1 MDSSTLIKFMLNP
14 DTYPFKP
21 EKVEMLQTHISYLFI
36 AGEYVYKVKKP
47 VNFGFLDY
55 STLEK
60 RKFYCGQEIK
70 LNSRLSP
77 EIYLGVSEI
86 VSDKSILSLDG
97 KGEIEEYAV
106 KMSRLPPDMM
116 MDRMIFDKRIDKAII
131 KKIADKIAAFH
142 QSADVNSDI
151 SKFGDIEI
159 ILKNAN
165 ENFLQTDKFI
175 GISLTQDEYN
185 LIKDFSY
192 KFIDNNKPILKKR
205 VDENKIKDCHGD
217 LRTEHI
223 CISDKIYIFDCIEFN
238 DRFRYCDAASEV
250 AFLAMDLDFLGE
262 DTLSRYFV
270 DSYIEISG
278 DTDIYKIIN
287 FYKCYRAYVRGKVES
302 FQINDPNIQP
312 KEKEKSL
319 NSARGHFKLAY
330 RYAKSEQKPNE
341 TTDKHRFFKDH
352 PLPLLCKEG
361 IKGR

>member
-14 DTYPFKP
+14 DTYPFKS
-21 EKVEMLQTHISYLFI
+21 EKVDMLQTHISYLFT

-77 EIYLGVSEI
+77 EIYIGVSEI

-97 KGEIEEYAV
+97 KGEVKEYAI

-116 MDRMIFDKRIDKAII
+116 MDRMIFDKRIDRVII
-131 KKIADKIAAFH
+131 KKIANKIAAFH
-142 QSADVNSDI
+142 QYADINSDI

-175 GISLTQDEYN
+175 GISLTQEEYN
-185 LIKDFSY
+185 LIKNFSY
-192 KFIDNNKPILKKR
+192 KFIDKNKSIFKKR
-205 VDENKIKDCHGD
+205 VAENKIKDCHGD

-238 DRFRYCDAASEV
+238 DRFRYGDVASEV

-302 FQINDPNIQP
+302 FQLNDPNIQP
-312 KEKEKSL
+312 KEKEKRL
-319 NSARGHFKLAY
+319 NSARGHFKLAAS
-330 RYAKSEQKPNE
+330 YARTKP
-341 TTDKHRFFKDH
+341 
-352 PLPLLCKEG
+352 
-361 IKGR
+361 

>member
-21 EKVEMLQTHISYLFI
+21 EKVDMLQTHISYLFI

-86 VSDKSILSLDG
+86 VSCKSILSLDG
-97 KGEIEEYAV
+97 KGKIEEYAI

-116 MDRMIFDKRIDKAII
+116 MDRMIFDKRIDRAII
-131 KKIADKIAAFH
+131 KKIADKLAAFH

-185 LIKDFSY
+185 LIKDFSH

-238 DRFRYCDAASEV
+238 DRFRYGDVASEV

-262 DTLSRYFV
+262 APLSRYFV

-302 FQINDPNIQP
+302 FQLNDPNIQP

-319 NSARGHFKLAY
+319 NSARGHFKLASS
-330 RYAKSEQKPNE
+330 YA
-341 TTDKHRFFKDH
+341 R
-352 PLPLLCKEG
+352 G
-361 IKGR
+361 

>member
-1 MDSSTLIKFMLNP
+1 MDPSTLIKFMLNP

-21 EKVEMLQTHISYLFI
+21 EKVDMLQTHISYLFI

-97 KGEIEEYAV
+97 KGEVKEYAI

-116 MDRMIFDKRIDKAII
+116 MDRMIFDKRIDKEVI

-205 VDENKIKDCHGD
+205 VAENKIKDCHGD

-238 DRFRYCDAASEV
+238 DRFRYGDVASEV

-262 DTLSRYFV
+262 DALSRYFV

-302 FQINDPNIQP
+302 FQLNDPNIQP

-319 NSARGHFKLAY
+319 NSARGHFKLSAFY
-330 RYAKSEQKPNE
+330 TNK
-341 TTDKHRFFKDH
+341 
-352 PLPLLCKEG
+352 
-361 IKGR
+361 

>member
-97 KGEIEEYAV
+97 KGEIEEYAI

-238 DRFRYCDAASEV
+238 DRFRYADVASEV

-262 DTLSRYFV
+262 GILSKYFV
-270 DSYIEISG
+270 NSYIEISG
-278 DTDIYKIIN
+278 DTDIYKVIN

-302 FQINDPNIQP
+302 FKLNDPNIQP

-319 NSARGHFKLAY
+319 NSARGHFKLAASY
-330 RYAKSEQKPNE
+330 
-341 TTDKHRFFKDH
+341 TDK
-352 PLPLLCKEG
+352 
-361 IKGR
+361 

>member
-97 KGEIEEYAV
+97 KGEIEEYAI

-223 CISDKIYIFDCIEFN
+223 CISDKIDIFDCIEFN

>member
-1 MDSSTLIKFMLNP
+1 M
-14 DTYPFKP
+14 
-21 EKVEMLQTHISYLFI
+21 
-36 AGEYVYKVKKP
+36 A
-47 VNFGFLDY
+47 
-55 STLEK
+55 
-60 RKFYCGQEIK
+60 
-70 LNSRLSP
+70 
-77 EIYLGVSEI
+77 
-86 VSDKSILSLDG
+86 
-97 KGEIEEYAV
+97 KGEIEEYAI

-223 CISDKIYIFDCIEFN
+223 CISDKIYTFDCIEFN

-287 FYKCYRAYVRGKVES
+287 FYKCYRAYVRGKG
-302 FQINDPNIQP
+302 
-312 KEKEKSL
+312 EKDGEMEKYIL
-319 NSARGHFKLAY
+319 MFY
-330 RYAKSEQKPNE
+330 YY
-341 TTDKHRFFKDH
+341 FFS
-352 PLPLLCKEG
+352 PILYFPFSP
-361 IKGR
+361 

>member
-1 MDSSTLIKFMLNP
+1 MDSSTLIKFMLNS

-21 EKVEMLQTHISYLFI
+21 EKVDMLQTHISYLFI
-36 AGEYVYKVKKP
+36 AGEYVYKIKKP
-47 VNFGFLDY
+47 VNFGFIDY

-60 RKFYCGQEIK
+60 RKFYCGQEIR

-77 EIYLGVSEI
+77 EIYLGISHI
-86 VSDKSILSLDG
+86 VSDKGIFSLNG

-106 KMSRLPPDMM
+106 RMKRLPENMM
-116 MDRMIFDKRIDKAII
+116 MDRMIFDKRIDMAII
-131 KKIADKIAAFH
+131 TKIANKIAAFH

-159 ILKNAN
+159 ILKNVN

-192 KFIDNNKPILKKR
+192 KFIVHNKSILKKR
-205 VDENKIKDCHGD
+205 VAENKIKDCHGD

-238 DRFRYCDAASEV
+238 DRFRYADVASEV

-262 DTLSRYFV
+262 GILSKYFV
-270 DSYIEISG
+270 NSYIEISG
-278 DTDIYKIIN
+278 DTDIYKVIN

-302 FQINDPNIQP
+302 FKLNDPNIQP

-319 NSARGHFKLAY
+319 NSARGHFKLAASY
-330 RYAKSEQKPNE
+330 
-341 TTDKHRFFKDH
+341 TDK
-352 PLPLLCKEG
+352 
-361 IKGR
+361 

>member
-97 KGEIEEYAV
+97 KGEIEEYAI

>member
-116 MDRMIFDKRIDKAII
+116 MDTMIFDKRIDKAII

-238 DRFRYCDAASEV
+238 DRFRYADVASEV

-302 FQINDPNIQP
+302 FQLNDPNIQP

-319 NSARGHFKLAY
+319 NSARGHFKLASSY
-330 RYAKSEQKPNE
+330 TGK
-341 TTDKHRFFKDH
+341 
-352 PLPLLCKEG
+352 
-361 IKGR
+361 

>member
-21 EKVEMLQTHISYLFI
+21 EKVDMLQTHISYLFM

-60 RKFYCGQEIK
+60 RKFYCRQEIK

-86 VSDKSILSLDG
+86 VSDPAHKTCELDERNG
-97 KGEIEEYAV
+97 GMEHPSDRWVTTEESGETEEYAI
-106 KMSRLPPDMM
+106 KMSRLPAEMM
-116 MDRMIFDKRIDKAII
+116 MDRIIFDKRIDKAII

-192 KFIDNNKPILKKR
+192 KFIDNNKPIFKKR
-205 VDENKIKDCHGD
+205 VAENKIKDCHGD

-223 CISDKIYIFDCIEFN
+223 CISDNIYIFDCIEFN
-238 DRFRYCDAASEV
+238 DRFRYGDAASEV

-262 DTLSRYFV
+262 DALSRYFV

-302 FQINDPNIQP
+302 FQLNDPNIQP

-319 NSARGHFKLAY
+319 NSARGHFKLAAS
-330 RYAKSEQKPNE
+330 YAK
-341 TTDKHRFFKDH
+341 TD
-352 PLPLLCKEG
+352 
-361 IKGR
+361 

>member
-1 MDSSTLIKFMLNP
+1 MDSSTLIKFMLNS

-21 EKVEMLQTHISYLFI
+21 EKVDMLQTHISYLFI
-36 AGEYVYKVKKP
+36 AGEYVYKIKKP
-47 VNFGFLDY
+47 VNFGFIDY

-60 RKFYCGQEIK
+60 RKFYCGQEIR

-77 EIYLGVSEI
+77 EIYLGISHI
-86 VSDKSILSLDG
+86 VSDKGIFSLNG

-106 KMSRLPPDMM
+106 RMKRLPENMM
-116 MDRMIFDKRIDKAII
+116 MDRMIFDKRIDMAII
-131 KKIADKIAAFH
+131 TKIANKIAAFH

-159 ILKNAN
+159 ILKNVN

-192 KFIDNNKPILKKR
+192 KFIVHNKSILKKR
-205 VDENKIKDCHGD
+205 VAENKIKDCHGD

-238 DRFRYCDAASEV
+238 DRFRYGDVASEV

-262 DTLSRYFV
+262 APLSIYFV

-278 DTDIYKIIN
+278 DTDIYKVIN

-302 FQINDPNIQP
+302 FKLNDPNIQP

-319 NSARGHFKLAY
+319 NSARGHFKLAASY
-330 RYAKSEQKPNE
+330 
-341 TTDKHRFFKDH
+341 TDK
-352 PLPLLCKEG
+352 
-361 IKGR
+361 

>member
-1 MDSSTLIKFMLNP
+1 MDSSTLIKLMLNP
-14 DTYPFKP
+14 DTYTFKP
-21 EKVEMLQTHISYLFI
+21 EKVDMLQTHISYLFI
-36 AGEYVYKVKKP
+36 ADEYVYKIKKP
-47 VNFGFLDY
+47 VNFGFIDY

-60 RKFYCGQEIK
+60 RKFYCGQEIR

-77 EIYLGVSEI
+77 EIYLGISHI
-86 VSDKSILSLDG
+86 VSDKGIFSLNG

-106 KMSRLPPDMM
+106 RMKRLPENMM
-116 MDRMIFDKRIDKAII
+116 MDRMIFDKRIDMAII
-131 KKIADKIAAFH
+131 TKIANKIAAFH

-159 ILKNAN
+159 ILKNVN

-192 KFIDNNKPILKKR
+192 KFIDNNKSILKKR
-205 VDENKIKDCHGD
+205 VAENKIKDCHGD

-238 DRFRYCDAASEV
+238 ARFRYGDVASEV

-262 DTLSRYFV
+262 GILSKYFV
-270 DSYIEISG
+270 NSYIEISG
-278 DTDIYKIIN
+278 DTDIYKVIN

-302 FQINDPNIQP
+302 FKLNDPNIQP

-319 NSARGHFKLAY
+319 NSARGHFKLASS
-330 RYAKSEQKPNE
+330 YARTRKN
-341 TTDKHRFFKDH
+341 
-352 PLPLLCKEG
+352 
-361 IKGR
+361 

>member
-97 KGEIEEYAV
+97 KGEIEEYAI

-238 DRFRYCDAASEV
+238 DRFRYGDVASEV

-302 FQINDPNIQP
+302 FQLNDPNIQP

-341 TTDKHRFFKDH
+341 TTD
-352 PLPLLCKEG
+352 
-361 IKGR
+361 

>member
-1 MDSSTLIKFMLNP
+1 MDSSTLIKFMLNS

-21 EKVEMLQTHISYLFI
+21 EKVDMLQTHISYLFI
-36 AGEYVYKVKKP
+36 AGEYVYKIKKP
-47 VNFGFLDY
+47 VNFGSIDY

-60 RKFYCGQEIK
+60 RKFYCGQEIR

-77 EIYLGVSEI
+77 EIYLGISHI
-86 VSDKSILSLDG
+86 VSDKGIFSLNG

-106 KMSRLPPDMM
+106 RMKRLPENMM
-116 MDRMIFDKRIDKAII
+116 MDRMIFDKRIDMAII
-131 KKIADKIAAFH
+131 TKIANKIAAFH

-159 ILKNAN
+159 ILKNVN

-192 KFIDNNKPILKKR
+192 KFIVHNKSILKKR
-205 VDENKIKDCHGD
+205 VAENKIKDCHGD

-223 CISDKIYIFDCIEFN
+223 CISDKIYIFDSIEFN
-238 DRFRYCDAASEV
+238 DRFRCADVASEV

-262 DTLSRYFV
+262 GILSKYFV
-270 DSYIEISG
+270 NSYIEISG
-278 DTDIYKIIN
+278 DTDIYKVIN

-302 FQINDPNIQP
+302 FKLNDPNIQP

-319 NSARGHFKLAY
+319 NSARGHFKLAASY
-330 RYAKSEQKPNE
+330 
-341 TTDKHRFFKDH
+341 TDK
-352 PLPLLCKEG
+352 
-361 IKGR
+361 

>member
-1 MDSSTLIKFMLNP
+1 MDSSTLINFMLNR

-21 EKVEMLQTHISYLFI
+21 EKVDMLQTHISYLFI
-36 AGEYVYKVKKP
+36 ADEYVYKVKKP

-55 STLEK
+55 STLGN
-60 RKFYCGQEIK
+60 RKFYCWQEIK

-97 KGEIEEYAV
+97 KGKIEEYAV
-106 KMSRLPPDMM
+106 KMRRLPPDMM
-116 MDRMIFDKRIDKAII
+116 MDRMILDKRMDKDVI
-131 KKIADKIAAFH
+131 KKIADKIVRFH
-142 QSADVNSDI
+142 QYADVNIDI

-159 ILKNAN
+159 ILKNVN

-175 GISLTQDEYN
+175 GTSLTREEYN

-192 KFIDNNKPILKKR
+192 KFIDKNSAILKKR

-238 DRFRYCDAASEV
+238 DRFRYGDVASEV

-302 FQINDPNIQP
+302 FQLNDPNIQP

-319 NSARGHFKLAY
+319 NSARGHFKLAAS
-330 RYAKSEQKPNE
+330 YAEQK
-341 TTDKHRFFKDH
+341 
-352 PLPLLCKEG
+352 KE
-361 IKGR
+361 

>member
-1 MDSSTLIKFMLNP
+1 
-14 DTYPFKP
+14 
-21 EKVEMLQTHISYLFI
+21 MLQTHISYLFI
-36 AGEYVYKVKKP
+36 AGEYVYKIKKP
-47 VNFGFLDY
+47 VNFGFIDY

-60 RKFYCGQEIK
+60 RKFYCGQEIR

-77 EIYLGVSEI
+77 EIYLGISHI
-86 VSDKSILSLDG
+86 VSDKGIFSLNG

-106 KMSRLPPDMM
+106 RMKRLPENMM
-116 MDRMIFDKRIDKAII
+116 MDRMIFDKRIDMAII
-131 KKIADKIAAFH
+131 TKIANKIAAFH

-159 ILKNAN
+159 ILKNVN

-192 KFIDNNKPILKKR
+192 KFIVHNKSILKKR
-205 VDENKIKDCHGD
+205 VAENKIKDCHGD

-238 DRFRYCDAASEV
+238 DRFRYADVASEV

-262 DTLSRYFV
+262 GILSKYFV
-270 DSYIEISG
+270 NSYIEISG
-278 DTDIYKIIN
+278 DTDIYKVIN

-302 FQINDPNIQP
+302 FKLNDPNIQP

-319 NSARGHFKLAY
+319 NSARGHFKLAASY
-330 RYAKSEQKPNE
+330 
-341 TTDKHRFFKDH
+341 TDK
-352 PLPLLCKEG
+352 
-361 IKGR
+361 

>member
-1 MDSSTLIKFMLNP
+1 MDSSTLLKFMLNP

-21 EKVEMLQTHISYLFI
+21 EKVDMLQTHISYLFI

-55 STLEK
+55 SILEK

-97 KGEIEEYAV
+97 KGEIEEYAI
-106 KMSRLPPDMM
+106 KMRRLPPDMM
-116 MDRMIFDKRIDKAII
+116 MDRMIFDKKIDRAII
-131 KKIADKIAAFH
+131 KKIANKIAAFH

-159 ILKNAN
+159 ILKNVN

-192 KFIDNNKPILKKR
+192 KFIDNNKPLLKKR
-205 VDENKIKDCHGD
+205 VSENKIKDCHGD

-238 DRFRYCDAASEV
+238 DRFRYGDVASEA

-262 DTLSRYFV
+262 APLSRYFV

-278 DTDIYKIIN
+278 DTAIYKIIN

-302 FQINDPNIQP
+302 FQLNDPNIQP

-319 NSARGHFKLAY
+319 NSARGHFKLAAS
-330 RYAKSEQKPNE
+330 YARTQKN
-341 TTDKHRFFKDH
+341 
-352 PLPLLCKEG
+352 
-361 IKGR
+361 

>member
-97 KGEIEEYAV
+97 KGEIEEYAI

-238 DRFRYCDAASEV
+238 DRFRYGDVASEV

-302 FQINDPNIQP
+302 FQLNDPNIQL

-330 RYAKSEQKPNE
+330 RYAKSEQKPDR
-341 TTDKHRFFKDH
+341 TQMT
-352 PLPLLCKEG
+352 L
-361 IKGR
+361 I